1 MIPMRWATPATAK
14 QDALAKTAKLVSCSQ
29 IKHSRNC
36 CNQIKHKREKHY
48 NITLNITQNNIT
60 LKYCIIIDDTCY
72 PNPCQH
78 EGYCVIDQ
86 ETDYKCYCTHGFHGD
101 NCQIGNRIVTIIS

>member
-1 MIPMRWATPATAK
+1 MIPMRQATPATAK
-14 QDALAKTAKLVSCSQ
+14 QDVLVMIAKLVSFSQ
-29 IKHSRNC
+29 IKYKKIVETKLC
-36 CNQIKHKREKHY
+36 EKHY
-48 NITLNITQNNIT
+48 NITLYITQNNIT